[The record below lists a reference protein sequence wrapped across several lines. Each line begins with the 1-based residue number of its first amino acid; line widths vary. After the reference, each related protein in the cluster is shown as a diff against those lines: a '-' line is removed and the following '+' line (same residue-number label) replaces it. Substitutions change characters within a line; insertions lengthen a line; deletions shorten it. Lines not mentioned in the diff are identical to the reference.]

1 MIVKIVSVTTP
12 DGTPRADDKYPVR
25 IGSTFKVRQMQNG
38 RRMLLDYISD
48 NQGRH
53 MIGTLETSTVQA
65 IENAADGTI
74 KVTTRNSVYVLKEL
88 AGSHV

>member
-25 IGSTFKVRQMQNG
+25 IGSTFEVAQMQIG
-38 RRMLLDYISD
+38 RRMQLDYISD
-48 NQGRH
+48 NKGRH

-65 IENAADGTI
+65 IEHEADGTI
-74 KVTTRNSVYVLKEL
+74 KVTTRNSVYYLERRENT
-88 AGSHV
+88 